1 MKAFDTNPGETLS
14 GQIRLP
20 EGVETVRRQITLGR
34 ERVCVGGGAG
44 GESGGRWQDPKGLDT
59 VGPILKTYGKENR
72 ELARFSL

>member
-34 ERVCVGGGAG
+34 ERVCVSACVWRGIAMNL
-44 GESGGRWQDPKGLDT
+44 SIK
-59 VGPILKTYGKENR
+59 
-72 ELARFSL
+72 